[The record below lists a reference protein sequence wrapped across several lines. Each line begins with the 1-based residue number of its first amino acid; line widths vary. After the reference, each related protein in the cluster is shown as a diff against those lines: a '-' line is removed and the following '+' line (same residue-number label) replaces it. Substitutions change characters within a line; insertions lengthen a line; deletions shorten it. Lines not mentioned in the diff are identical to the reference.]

1 MMLDTVDEKKKGVH
15 TRYLILLIIF
25 IVTAVNYADRATL
38 SIAGTEVAKE
48 LQLSAVS
55 MGYIFSAFGWAYLL
69 MQIPGGWLLDKF
81 GSKKVYTYSLFFWSL
96 FTFLQ
101 GFVDMFPLAWAGIS
115 MFFMRFM
122 LGFSEA
128 PSFPANAR
136 IVAAWF
142 PTKERGTASA
152 IFNSAQYFSLALFSP
167 LLGWLTFAWG
177 WEHVFTVMGVIGFV
191 LTALWIKLIHNP
203 TDHPRMSAEELKFI
217 SENGAVVD
225 MDHKKPGSAAAS
237 GPKLHYIKQLLS
249 NRMMLGVFF
258 GQYFINTITWFFLT
272 WFPIYLVQE
281 KGMSILK
288 VGLVASIPALCGFAG
303 GVLGGVFSDYLIKRG
318 LSLTLARKL
327 PIVLGMLLAS
337 TIILCNYTNNTTLVV
352 MLMAL
357 AFFGKGFG
365 ALGWPVISD
374 TAPKEIVGLCG
385 GVFNVFGN
393 VASIVTPL
401 VIVELDNNLSHYAD
415 VIKKALHVDV
425 KDVPGA
431 GAAGGMGAALMAF
444 LGAEL
449 KSGIEIVTTALNLEE
464 HIHDCTL
471 VITGEGRIDSQSIH
485 GKVPIGVA
493 NVAKKYHKPV
503 IGIAGSLTNDVGV
516 VHQHGIDAVFS
527 VLTSIGTL
535 DEAFRGAYDNI
546 CRASRN
552 IAATL
557 AIGMRNAG

>member
-1 MMLDTVDEKKKGVH
+1 MMDNAITSKKGVP

-48 LQLSAVS
+48 LGLSAVA

-81 GSKKVYTYSLFFWSL
+81 GSKKVYTWSLFFWSL

-101 GFVDMFPLAWAGIS
+101 GFVDMIPLAWAAIS
-115 MFFMRFM
+115 MFFLRFM

-152 IFNSAQYFSLALFSP
+152 IFNSAQYFALALFLP
-167 LLGWLTFAWG
+167 LLGWLTVAWG
-177 WEHVFTVMGVIGFV
+177 WGHVFTVMGLIGFV
-191 LTALWIKLIHNP
+191 LTGLWVKFIHNP
-203 TDHPRMSAEELKFI
+203 TDHPRMSPEELQYI

-225 MDHKKPGSAAAS
+225 MDHKKPGGAEKK
-237 GPKLHYIKQLLS
+237 GPKLDYIRQLLT
-249 NRMMLGVFF
+249 NRMMLGVFL

-272 WFPIYLVQE
+272 WFPIYLVQD

-288 VGLVASIPALCGFAG
+288 VGIVASIPALCGFAG
-303 GVLGGVFSDYLIKRG
+303 GVLGGVFSDSLIKRG
-318 LSLTLARKL
+318 HSLTFARKL
-327 PIVLGMLLAS
+327 PIVLGMLLSS
-337 TIILCNYTNNTTLVV
+337 TIILCNYTDNTTLVV
-352 MLMAL
+352 TLMAL

-401 VIVELDNNLSHYAD
+401 VIGYIVSELHSFNG
-415 VIKKALHVDV
+415 ALIFV
-425 KDVPGA
+425 GCS
-431 GAAGGMGAALMAF
+431 ALMAMVCYLF
-444 LGAEL
+444 IVGDIKRMEL
-449 KSGIEIVTTALNLEE
+449 KV
-464 HIHDCTL
+464 
-471 VITGEGRIDSQSIH
+471 
-485 GKVPIGVA
+485 
-493 NVAKKYHKPV
+493 
-503 IGIAGSLTNDVGV
+503 
-516 VHQHGIDAVFS
+516 
-527 VLTSIGTL
+527 
-535 DEAFRGAYDNI
+535 
-546 CRASRN
+546 
-552 IAATL
+552 
-557 AIGMRNAG
+557 

>member
-1 MMLDTVDEKKKGVH
+1 MILDTAVESKKGMP

-25 IVTAVNYADRATL
+25 IVTAINYADRATL

-69 MQIPGGWLLDKF
+69 MQIPGGWLLDRY

-101 GFVDMFPLAWAGIS
+101 GFADVFPLAWAGVS
-115 MFFMRFM
+115 MFIMRFM

-191 LTALWIKLIHNP
+191 LTGMWVKFIHNP
-203 TDHPRMSAEELKFI
+203 TDHPNMSANELEYITKG
-217 SENGAVVD
+217 GAVVD
-225 MDHKKPGSAAAS
+225 MDHKKPGAAVA
-237 GPKLHYIKQLLS
+237 GPKMHYIKQLLT

-288 VGLVASIPALCGFAG
+288 VGLVASIPALYGFAG
-303 GVLGGVFSDYLIKRG
+303 GVLGGVFSDHLIKRG
-318 LSLTLARKL
+318 ATITLARKL

-337 TIILCNYTNNTTLVV
+337 SIILCNYTDNTTLVV
-352 MLMAL
+352 TLMAL

-401 VIVELDNNLSHYAD
+401 VIGYLVSELHSFNA
-415 VIKKALHVDV
+415 ALVFV
-425 KDVPGA
+425 GCS
-431 GAAGGMGAALMAF
+431 ALMAMF
-444 LGAEL
+444 CYLFVVGDIKRMEL
-449 KSGIEIVTTALNLEE
+449 
-464 HIHDCTL
+464 
-471 VITGEGRIDSQSIH
+471 
-485 GKVPIGVA
+485 
-493 NVAKKYHKPV
+493 
-503 IGIAGSLTNDVGV
+503 
-516 VHQHGIDAVFS
+516 
-527 VLTSIGTL
+527 
-535 DEAFRGAYDNI
+535 
-546 CRASRN
+546 RN
-552 IAATL
+552 
-557 AIGMRNAG
+557 

>member
-1 MMLDTVDEKKKGVH
+1 MMLDTVVESKKSMH

-38 SIAGTEVAKE
+38 SIAGTAVAEE
-48 LQLSAVS
+48 LHLSAVS

-69 MQIPGGWLLDKF
+69 MQIPGGWLLDRF

-101 GFVDMFPLAWAGIS
+101 GFIDLFPLAWAGVS
-115 MFFMRFM
+115 MFIMRFM

-142 PTKERGTASA
+142 PAKERGTASA

-167 LLGWLTFAWG
+167 LLGWLTYAWG

-191 LTALWIKLIHNP
+191 LTGMWVKFIHNP
-203 TDHPRMSAEELKFI
+203 TDHPRMSKEELKYI
-217 SENGAVVD
+217 ADGGAVVD
-225 MDHKKPGSAAAS
+225 MDHKKPGGTA
-237 GPKLHYIKQLLS
+237 GPKMDYIKQMLT
-249 NRMMLGVFF
+249 NRMMLGVFL
-258 GQYFINTITWFFLT
+258 GQYFLNTITWFFLT
-272 WFPIYLVQE
+272 WFPIYLVQD

-303 GVLGGVFSDYLIKRG
+303 GVLGGFFSDSLIRRGYYL
-318 LSLTLARKL
+318 TVARKL

-337 TIILCNYTNNTTLVV
+337 SIILCNYTDNTVLVIA
-352 MLMAL
+352 LMAL

-374 TAPKEIVGLCG
+374 IAPKEIVGLCG

-401 VIVELDNNLSHYAD
+401 VIGYMVSELHSFN
-415 VIKKALHVDV
+415 
-425 KDVPGA
+425 
-431 GAAGGMGAALMAF
+431 AALAF
-444 LGAEL
+444 VGCSALMMMICYLFVVGDIKRMEL
-449 KSGIEIVTTALNLEE
+449 KI
-464 HIHDCTL
+464 
-471 VITGEGRIDSQSIH
+471 
-485 GKVPIGVA
+485 
-493 NVAKKYHKPV
+493 
-503 IGIAGSLTNDVGV
+503 
-516 VHQHGIDAVFS
+516 
-527 VLTSIGTL
+527 
-535 DEAFRGAYDNI
+535 
-546 CRASRN
+546 
-552 IAATL
+552 
-557 AIGMRNAG
+557 

>member
-1 MMLDTVDEKKKGVH
+1 MMLDSAVESKRGIN

-81 GSKKVYTYSLFFWSL
+81 GSKKVYSYSLFFWSL
-96 FTFLQ
+96 FTFMQ
-101 GFVDMFPLAWAGIS
+101 GFVGVFPIAWAGVS

-152 IFNSAQYFSLALFSP
+152 IFNSAQYFSLAIFSP

-191 LTALWIKLIHNP
+191 LTALWVKLIHNP
-203 TDHPRMSAEELKFI
+203 TDHPRMSEQELKYI
-217 SENGAVVD
+217 SEGGAVVD
-225 MDHKKPGSAAAS
+225 MDHKKPGAAS
-237 GPKLHYIKQLLS
+237 NGPKMHYIKQLLT

-272 WFPIYLVQE
+272 WFPIYLVQD

-303 GVLGGVFSDYLIKRG
+303 GVLGGVFSDALITRG
-318 LSLTLARKL
+318 HSITFARKV

-337 TIILCNYTNNTTLVV
+337 TIILCNYTDNTVLVV
-352 MLMAL
+352 ALMAL

-401 VIVELDNNLSHYAD
+401 VIGYLVSELHSFNA
-415 VIKKALHVDV
+415 ALVFV
-425 KDVPGA
+425 GCS
-431 GAAGGMGAALMAF
+431 ALMAMVCYLF
-444 LGAEL
+444 VVGDIKRMEL
-449 KSGIEIVTTALNLEE
+449 QN
-464 HIHDCTL
+464 
-471 VITGEGRIDSQSIH
+471 
-485 GKVPIGVA
+485 
-493 NVAKKYHKPV
+493 
-503 IGIAGSLTNDVGV
+503 
-516 VHQHGIDAVFS
+516 
-527 VLTSIGTL
+527 
-535 DEAFRGAYDNI
+535 
-546 CRASRN
+546 
-552 IAATL
+552 
-557 AIGMRNAG
+557 